1 VCSAGPRK
9 LLRGRPNDRLPDR
22 ATIADLTAGML
33 LEVGAVHVRTDTPFR
48 FTSGWASPV
57 YIDCRKLISY
67 PRMRVTLMDFAASVI
82 LREIGFEQLDA
93 VAGGETAGIPFAAWL
108 ADRLMLPLQYVR
120 KKPRGIGRDAQIEGE
135 YAPGARVL
143 LVEDLTTDG
152 RSKVRFCEAMRKG
165 GLIVDH
171 AFVVFNYG
179 IFPHTEAML
188 QENDIRLHT
197 LATWADILRIA
208 NARDYFPPRDRIEVE
223 AFLADPLGW
232 SAAHGGAGTFS
243 G

>member
-1 VCSAGPRK
+1 MTGF
-9 LLRGRPNDRLPDR
+9 PDR
-22 ATIADLTAGML
+22 ATIADLTARML

-48 FTSGWASPV
+48 FTSGWVSPV

-67 PRMRVTLMDFAASVI
+67 PRMRMTLMDFAASVI

-120 KKPRGIGRDAQIEGE
+120 KKPRGLGRDAQIEGE
-135 YAPGARVL
+135 YVPGARVL

-165 GLIVDH
+165 GLTVEH

-179 IFPHTEAML
+179 IFPQTDAML
-188 QENDIRLHT
+188 QENGIRLHS

-208 NARDYFPPRDRIEVE
+208 TGTDHFPARDRIEVE
-223 AFLADPLGW
+223 AFLANPMAW
-232 SAAHGGAGTFS
+232 SAAHGGAGSFP

>member
-1 VCSAGPRK
+1 MTGF
-9 LLRGRPNDRLPDR
+9 PDR

-33 LEVGAVHVRTDTPFR
+33 LEVGAVHVRTDAPYR

-67 PRMRVTLMDFAASVI
+67 PRMRMTLMDFAASVI
-82 LREIGFEQLDA
+82 LRDIGFEQLDA

-120 KKPRGIGRDAQIEGE
+120 KKSRGLGRDAQIEGD
-135 YAPGARVL
+135 YVQGSRVL

-165 GLIVDH
+165 GLIVEH
-171 AFVVFNYG
+171 AFVVFNYD
-179 IFPHTEAML
+179 IFPQTAVML
-188 QENDIRLHT
+188 HENGIRIHT
-197 LATWADILRIA
+197 LATWADIMRVA
-208 NARDYFPPRDRIEVE
+208 DARGYFPRRERIEVD
-223 AFLADPLGW
+223 AFLADPMGW
-232 SAAHGGAGTFS
+232 SAARGGAGTFS

>member
-1 VCSAGPRK
+1 MT
-9 LLRGRPNDRLPDR
+9 DFPDR
-22 ATIADLTAGML
+22 ATIADLTARML
-33 LEVGAVHVRTDTPFR
+33 LEVGAVQVRTDTPFR

-67 PRMRVTLMDFAASVI
+67 PRMRMTLMEFAASVI

-120 KKPRGIGRDAQIEGE
+120 KKPRGLGRDAQIEGE

-165 GLIVDH
+165 GLIVEN

-179 IFPHTEAML
+179 IFPQTDAML
-188 QENDIRLHT
+188 KENGIRIHS

-208 NARDYFPPRDRIEVE
+208 TAKGHFPPRDRVAVE
-223 AFLADPLGW
+223 AFLANPMGW
-232 SAAHGGAGTFS
+232 SAAHGGVGTFPELGAS
-243 G
+243 RAI

>member
-1 VCSAGPRK
+1 MTGF
-9 LLRGRPNDRLPDR
+9 PDR
-22 ATIADLTAGML
+22 STIADLTARML

-67 PRMRVTLMDFAASVI
+67 PRMRMTLMDFAASVI
-82 LREIGFEQLDA
+82 QREIGFEQLDA

-108 ADRLMLPLQYVR
+108 ADRLMLPLHYVR

-135 YAPGARVL
+135 YVPGARVL

-165 GLIVDH
+165 GLIVEH

-179 IFPHTEAML
+179 IFPQTDAIL
-188 QENDIRLHT
+188 QENNIRIHT

-223 AFLADPLGW
+223 AFLTDPMGW
-232 SAAHGGAGTFS
+232 SAVHGGAGTFS